1 MNHPFI
7 VVSSLIVNLSLIIV
21 QYRIGIVIKL
31 YKMG

>member
-1 MNHPFI
+1 MDHPFI